1 MSDDAAGTVARDGAQ
16 RATRAKICGSTHET
30 DVAAAVAA
38 GADAVGVI
46 ADVPVDTPREVDADR
61 ACELLDAVPPLVTG
75 VLVTMPETPADAIEL
90 VESVRPDAVQLH
102 GDLSPA
108 EASTVADGVSIPVIK
123 AVDGDEPERCAAYD
137 GVVDAL
143 LIDSVDAQ
151 GGGGTGDT
159 HDWERTREA
168 IADVASPVLLA
179 GGLTPE
185 NVAEAVAT
193 VGPFG
198 VDVASG
204 VERSDLPGG
213 ADGRKDPDAVRRFV
227 ANATTSSEV
236 VVR

>member
-1 MSDDAAGTVARDGAQ
+1 MTDDDAGSATRDGVP

-30 DVAAAVAA
+30 DVAAAVDA

-46 ADVPVDTPREVDADR
+46 AGVPVDTSREVDAER
-61 ACELLDAVPPLVTG
+61 ARELLDAVPPLVTG
-75 VLVTMPETPADAIEL
+75 VLVTMPETPEDAIDL
-90 VESVRPDAVQLH
+90 VATVAPDAVQLH
-102 GDLSPA
+102 GDLSPEQA
-108 EASTVADGVSIPVIK
+108 GAVVDGVSIPVIK
-123 AVDGDEPERCAAYD
+123 AVDADEPERCAAYD

-143 LIDSVDAQ
+143 LVDSVDAQ

-168 IADVASPVLLA
+168 IADVESPVLLA

-204 VERSDLPGG
+204 VERANLPDG

-227 ANATTSSEV
+227 ANATISTEV
-236 VVR
+236 VAR

>member
-1 MSDDAAGTVARDGAQ
+1 MNDDAAGTVTRDGA
-16 RATRAKICGSTHET
+16 APVARAKICGSVHEA
-30 DVAAAVAA
+30 DVAAAVDA

-46 ADVPVDTPREVDADR
+46 ADVPVDTPREVDAER
-61 ACELLDAVPPLVTG
+61 ARELLDAVPPLVTG
-75 VLVTMPETPADAIEL
+75 VLVTMPETPEDAIDL
-90 VESVRPDAVQLH
+90 VEAIAPDAVQLH

-108 EASTVADGVSIPVIK
+108 EASAVVDGVSIPVIK
-123 AVDGDEPERCAAYD
+123 AVDADEPERCAAYD

-143 LIDSVDAQ
+143 LVDSVDAE

-168 IADVASPVLLA
+168 IADVESPVLLA

-193 VGPFG
+193 VDPFG

-204 VERSDLPGG
+204 VERIDLPDG
-213 ADGRKDPDAVRRFV
+213 ADGRKDADAVRQFV
-227 ANATTSSEV
+227 ANATASPEV
-236 VVR
+236 VAR